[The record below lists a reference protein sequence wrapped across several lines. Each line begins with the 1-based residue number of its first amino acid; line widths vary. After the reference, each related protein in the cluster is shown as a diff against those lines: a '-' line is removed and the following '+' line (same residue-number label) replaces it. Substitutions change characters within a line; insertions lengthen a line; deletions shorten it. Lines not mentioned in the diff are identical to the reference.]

1 MKLLAGTV
9 QRIVGAAAAAG
20 PATLVPESRGN
31 PTEGSAALAKCV
43 SDVCSQNVCVKE
55 RELHGLE

>member
-43 SDVCSQNVCVKE
+43 SE
-55 RELHGLE
+55 RAHRTSE